1 MSNPEEAPPLPDFI
15 NQSALE
21 TQGNDTKRLIHDQ
34 YKNDDEEDG
43 DDWRPVGGD
52 PPPLF
57 LNITTEDVD
66 VTL

>member
-52 PPPLF
+52 PPPSS
-57 LNITTEDVD
+57 
-66 VTL
+66 